1 MSATTHTE
9 TLVDQLHERAGART
23 GLSDF
28 GSADYLDALDVLL
41 GGYVEQAGL
50 TDQGWAK
57 VSDSLE
63 QSLVSR
69 LRTEAAWVAHPSY
82 AETPVQRPIFVTGLP
97 RSGTTALHRLLCADP
112 RHQGLELWLA
122 AAPQPRPLRDHW
134 SQNPDF
140 ARMQEQIDRRNAAVP
155 GLKGMHFMAPDVVE
169 ECWWLERQSLRSL
182 AFPSVAHLPAYTAW
196 LAGQD
201 LTGTYTRHRHVLQL
215 IGMTSPEKR
224 WVLKNP
230 GHLFSLDALMAVYP
244 DALVVQTH
252 RDPRSVIASVSSLT
266 SKAAGGNSTVFAGEV
281 VGRSSLELWASAAER
296 FLAARSS
303 YDPAQFVDVRYDDFV
318 ADPVG
323 TVERVYDAFRLPLDD
338 EAWDALTA
346 ADDVSHRGDRRPDHR
361 YSLEEF
367 GLTSDQVTDRFA
379 AYLAAHPGIDCH
391 PSKDHSKHTMEER

>member
-9 TLVDQLHERAGART
+9 TLVDQLHERARART

-28 GSADYLDALDVLL
+28 GTDGHLDALDVLL
-41 GGYVEQAGL
+41 EGYTEQAGL

-57 VSDSLE
+57 VTESLE

-69 LRTEAAWVAHPSY
+69 LRTEAAWAAHPSY
-82 AETPVQRPIFVTGLP
+82 AETSVQRPIFVTGLP

-182 AFPSVAHLPAYTAW
+182 AFPSVAHLPAYTEW

-252 RDPRSVIASVSSLT
+252 RDPRSVVASVSSLT
-266 SKAAGGNSTVFAGEV
+266 SKAASGNSTVFTGAV
-281 VGRSSLELWASAAER
+281 VGRSSLELWASATER

-303 YDPAQFVDVRYDDFV
+303 YDPAQFVDVHYDEFV
-318 ADPVG
+318 KDPLG
-323 TVERVYDAFRLPLDD
+323 TVGQVYDALRLPFDGG
-338 EAWDALTA
+338 ARAAVTQ

-367 GLTSDQVTDRFA
+367 GLTADQVTERFA
-379 AYLAAHPGIDCH
+379 AYLAAYPGID
-391 PSKDHSKHTMEER
+391 

>member
-9 TLVDQLHERAGART
+9 TLVDQLHERARART

-28 GSADYLDALDVLL
+28 GDNDHLDALQVLL
-41 GGYVEQAGL
+41 AGYVEQAGL
-50 TDQGWAK
+50 TERGWAK
-57 VSDSLE
+57 VTDTLE

-69 LRTEAAWVAHPSY
+69 LRTEAAWAAHPSY
-82 AETPVQRPIFVTGLP
+82 AETSVQRPIFVTGLP

-134 SQNPDF
+134 AQNPDF

-155 GLKGMHFMAPDVVE
+155 GLKGMHFMAPDMVE

-182 AFPSVAHLPAYTAW
+182 AFPSVAHLPAYTEW

-201 LTGTYTRHRHVLQL
+201 LTRTYARHRHVLHL
-215 IGMTSPEKR
+215 IGKTSPEKR
-224 WVLKNP
+224 WVLKKP

-252 RDPRSVIASVSSLT
+252 RDPRSVIPSVSSLT
-266 SKAAGGNSTVFAGEV
+266 SKAASGNSTVFAGEV
-281 VGRSSLELWASAAER
+281 VGRSSLELWASATER
-296 FLAARSS
+296 FLAARAS
-303 YDPAQFVDVRYDDFV
+303 YDPTQFVDVHYDEFV
-318 ADPVG
+318 QDPLG
-323 TVERVYDAFRLPLDD
+323 TVGQVYDALRLPFDG
-338 EAWDALTA
+338 DARAAVTG
-346 ADDVSHRGDRRPDHR
+346 ADDVSRRGDRKPDHR

-367 GLTSDQVTDRFA
+367 GLTADQVSERFT
-379 AYLAAHPGIDCH
+379 AYLAAHPGI
-391 PSKDHSKHTMEER
+391 

>member
-1 MSATTHTE
+1 MSATTPTE
-9 TLVDQLHERAGART
+9 TLVDQLHDRARART

-28 GSADYLDALDVLL
+28 GSDDHLDALDVLL
-41 GGYVEQAGL
+41 EDYAERAGL

-57 VSDSLE
+57 VTESLE

-69 LRTEAAWVAHPSY
+69 LRTEAAWAAHPSY
-82 AETPVQRPIFVTGLP
+82 AETSVQRPIFVTGLP

-134 SQNPDF
+134 TQHPDF

-182 AFPSVAHLPAYTAW
+182 AFPSVAHLPAYTEW

-201 LTGTYTRHRHVLQL
+201 LTGTYSRHRQVLQL
-215 IGMTSPEKR
+215 IGMTSPERR

-266 SKAAGGNSTVFAGEV
+266 SKAAGGNSTVFAGEL
-281 VGRSSLELWASAAER
+281 VGRSSLELWASATER

-303 YDPAQFVDVRYDDFV
+303 YGPAQFVDVHYDEFV
-318 ADPVG
+318 KDPLG
-323 TVERVYDAFRLPLDD
+323 TVGQVYDALRLPFDGD
-338 EAWDALTA
+338 TRAAVTR
-346 ADDVSHRGDRRPDHR
+346 ADDVSRRGDRKPDHR

-367 GLTSDQVTDRFA
+367 GLTADEVAERFA
-379 AYLAAHPGIDCH
+379 AYLAAHPPTD
-391 PSKDHSKHTMEER
+391 